1 VADTDAPL
9 SGLVV
14 VERGR
19 RLATAAAGNLL
30 ASLGARVLRLETPD
44 QARHFDAAPLAE
56 RMLRGAGKQRIV
68 LTDDPAETW
77 QRCHA
82 MADVLLLDPPAPDAP
97 LTDAPDAAIVR
108 ALLADAA
115 GEKIVCVISPS
126 GLAGGDAWRDVPE
139 PLLQAVGGCMS
150 VTGHEGGPPEFVR
163 IPVVELSAAV
173 VAASAVLAALRVR
186 RRDGIGQLIDLSLI
200 EVAADQL
207 RIHLPLLELDGP
219 HDFRQGCRHPI
230 CTPWNVY
237 RATDGWVLICSTSD
251 AQWHALLDL
260 IGHPELKQQQRY
272 ARNFQRR
279 ALANEVDVLLQ
290 EWVGTRSMHDV
301 VASVGA
307 TGVPSGEARSIPQVL
322 REEVLRQRG
331 TVHDDATGQPVF
343 GGVLGSRKGPTS
355 PPPLEGLG
363 READQGRGEGSNRT
377 GLASTPPPS
386 LGPLRGP
393 SPQGEGENVPTLHR
407 PPTAP
412 LSGIR
417 VIEITRYTAG
427 PLAGM
432 LLASLGAEVIKIESP
447 GGEETRRWK
456 PQHGGASGYFINHN
470 AGKRSVVLDLRL
482 PNDQHRLAALVAA
495 SDVLLQNLR
504 PGVMEQIGL
513 GAAVATQ
520 RYPRLVHAT
529 ISGFGL
535 GGPELPALDT
545 VIQGLG
551 GLTSLI
557 GTGES
562 PCRMGM
568 SIADQSSGQFVALAI
583 LAALTERERSGRGR
597 IVDIAMCDAIAW
609 LTQLAWPDGHSAIG
623 PCVRWPA
630 QDGWVAI
637 AATEQTVRAVISPD
651 EAATRTRNELVE
663 YLARHAIQAAPVL
676 EPAEVFA
683 QPVIRDRRSIH
694 DVVSGDDTARILAMP
709 FGLTAPPARRPRRM
723 HALGEDNAALLPA
736 EPTRATA

>member
-1 VADTDAPL
+1 MADPDAAL

-14 VERGR
+14 VERGT

-56 RMLRGAGKQRIV
+56 RMLRGAGKQRIA
-68 LTDDPAETW
+68 LTGDPAETW
-77 QRCHA
+77 RRCRA
-82 MADVLLLDPPAPDAP
+82 MADVLLLDPPAA
-97 LTDAPDAAIVR
+97 DAPDGAIVR

-115 GEKIVCVISPS
+115 GEKVVCVISPS
-126 GLAGGDAWRDVPE
+126 GLSGGDTWRDAPE
-139 PLLQAVGGCMS
+139 PLLQALGGCMS
-150 VTGHEGGPPEFVR
+150 VTGHEAGPPEFVR

-173 VAASAVLAALRVR
+173 VAASAVLAALLVR

-207 RIHLPLLELDGP
+207 RVHLPLLELAGP
-219 HDFRQGCRHPI
+219 HDFRQGCRHPL

-260 IGHPELKQQQRY
+260 IGRPELKQEPRF

-279 ALANEVDVLLQ
+279 ALADEIDVLLQ

-301 VASVGA
+301 VVSVGA
-307 TGVPSGEARSIPQVL
+307 TGVPAGEARSIPLVL
-322 REEVLRQRG
+322 RDAVLRQRG
-331 TVHDDATGQPVF
+331 TVHDLAPGQPAF
-343 GGVLGSRKGPTS
+343 GGVLGPKQISIT
-355 PPPLEGLG
+355 PPPLEGG
-363 READQGRGEGSNRT
+363 GWGEGSGCT
-377 GLASTPPPS
+377 GHRPTPRPI
-386 LGPLRGP
+386 PL
-393 SPQGEGENVPTLHR
+393 PQGEGKNFPAPSPRRV
-407 PPTAP
+407 PTAP
-412 LSGIR
+412 LASIR

-447 GGEETRRWK
+447 GGEETRRWR

-482 PNDQHRLAALVAA
+482 ANDQRHLATLIAS

-513 GAAVATQ
+513 GAVAATE
-520 RYPRLVHAT
+520 RYPRLIHAT

-568 SIADQSSGQFVALAI
+568 SIADQSSGQFTALAV
-583 LAALTERERSGRGR
+583 LAALTQRERSGRGQ

-609 LTQLAWPDGHSAIG
+609 LTQLAWPDGQSAIG
-623 PCVRWPA
+623 PCARWPA
-630 QDGWVAI
+630 QDGWVAA
-637 AATEQTVRAVISPD
+637 AATEDAVRAVIAPQD
-651 EAATRTRNELVE
+651 ATARTRNELVDH
-663 YLARHAIQAAPVL
+663 LVRHGIQAAPVL

-683 QPVIRDRRSIH
+683 QPVISDRRSVH
-694 DVVSGDDTARILAMP
+694 DVVAGDDTPRVQAKP
-709 FGLTAPPARRPRRM
+709 FGLTGTPALRPRRM
-723 HALGEDNAALLPA
+723 HALGEDNAALLA
-736 EPTRATA
+736 TDQPTRATA